1 VAVIGLDGFAKY
13 FAGYEDC
20 YTIIGGAACE
30 ILMSQTPID
39 FRATKDIDMIIL
51 FEDKFKEFAELFW
64 NYVREGGYTY
74 GWKNSDEPHF
84 YRFTDPKDGYPKQIE
99 LFSRKPNYHL
109 ESTTTIVPI
118 HIDDDVS
125 SLSAI
130 LLNDDFYDFM
140 LKGRT
145 VIRGLSVLETSYIIP
160 FKMMAWVNLM
170 HEKSEGRHVNSKDLR
185 KHKNDVFQLFQIV
198 PEGET
203 IEVTGDVA
211 DSVDEFLKMI
221 IGENIV
227 FADLGIDSDIGT
239 EVRALR
245 ETYVRVQ

>member
-1 VAVIGLDGFAKY
+1 MAVIGMEEFARR

-51 FEDKFKEFAELFW
+51 FEDKFQEFARVFW
-64 NYVREGGYTY
+64 DYIKEGGYTF
-74 GWKNSDEPHF
+74 GWKSSEEPHF

-109 ESTTTIVPI
+109 ESPSPIVPI
-118 HIDDDVS
+118 HIDEEVS

-130 LLNDDFYDFM
+130 LLNDDFYKFM

-145 VIRGLSVLETSYIIP
+145 MIRGLSVLRASYIIP
-160 FKMMAWVNLM
+160 FKMLAWVNLM
-170 HEKSEGRHVNSKDLR
+170 NDKSEGRHVNTRDLR

-198 PEGET
+198 PEGEKV
-203 IEVTGDVA
+203 EVTGSVA
-211 DSVDEFLKMI
+211 ESVDKFLEMI
-221 IGENIV
+221 TGENIV
-227 FADLGIDSDIGT
+227 FANLGIQSDMET
-239 EVRALR
+239 EVTALR
-245 ETYVRVQ
+245 ETYIRI

>member
-1 VAVIGLDGFAKY
+1 MAVIGMEEFARR

-51 FEDKFKEFAELFW
+51 FEDKFQEFARVFW
-64 NYVREGGYTY
+64 DYIKEGGYTF
-74 GWKNSDEPHF
+74 GWKSSEEPHF

-109 ESTTTIVPI
+109 ESPSPIVPI
-118 HIDDDVS
+118 HIDEEVS

-130 LLNDDFYDFM
+130 LLNDDFYEFM

-145 VIRGLSVLETSYIIP
+145 MIRGLSVLRASYIIP
-160 FKMMAWVNLM
+160 FKMLAWVNLM
-170 HEKSEGRHVNSKDLR
+170 NDKSEGRHVNTRDLR

-198 PEGET
+198 PEGEKVK
-203 IEVTGDVA
+203 VTGSVA
-211 DSVDEFLKMI
+211 DSVDKFLEMI
-221 IGENIV
+221 TGENIV
-227 FADLGIDSDIGT
+227 FANLGIQSDMET
-239 EVRALR
+239 EVTALR
-245 ETYVRVQ
+245 ETYIRI

>member
-1 VAVIGLDGFAKY
+1 VAVIGIEEFARH

-30 ILMSQTPID
+30 ILMSQTPRD

-64 NYVREGGYTY
+64 NYIKEGGYTY
-74 GWKNSDEPHF
+74 GWKSNDEPHF
-84 YRFTDPKDGYPKQIE
+84 YRFTNPKEGYPKQIE

-109 ESTTTIVPI
+109 EAATTIVPI
-118 HIDDDVS
+118 HIDEDVS

-140 LKGRT
+140 LKGRI
-145 VIRGLSVLETSYIIP
+145 VINGLSVLKTSYIIP
-160 FKMMAWVNLM
+160 FKMMAWINLM
-170 HEKSEGRHVNSKDLR
+170 SEKEEGKHVNARDLK
-185 KHKNDVFQLFQIV
+185 KHKNDVFQLLQII

-203 IEVTGDVA
+203 VEVTGDVSDA
-211 DSVDEFLKMI
+211 VDKFLEMI
-221 IGENIV
+221 VNENIV
-227 FADLGIDSDIGT
+227 FANLDIESDMDT
-239 EVRALR
+239 EIKALR
-245 ETYVRVQ
+245 EIYIKI

>member
-1 VAVIGLDGFAKY
+1 MAVIGIDEFAKF

-51 FEDKFKEFAELFW
+51 FEDRFKEFAALFW
-64 NYVREGGYTY
+64 NYIKEGGYTY

-109 ESTTTIVPI
+109 EAPNSIIPI
-118 HIDDDVS
+118 HIADDVS

-130 LLNDDFYDFM
+130 LLNDDFYEFM

-145 VIRGLSVLETSYIIP
+145 VIQGLSVLSTSYIIP
-160 FKMMAWVNLM
+160 FKMMAWINLM
-170 HEKSEGRHVNSKDLR
+170 KEKSDGKHVNSRDLR

-198 PEGET
+198 PEGERV
-203 IEVTGDVA
+203 EVTGAVA
-211 DSVDEFLKMI
+211 DSVDRFLELI
-221 IGENIV
+221 IHENIV
-227 FADLGIDSDIGT
+227 FSNLGIESDIET

-245 ETYVRVQ
+245 ATYIRV

>member
-1 VAVIGLDGFAKY
+1 MAVRGLDEFARY

-39 FRATKDIDMIIL
+39 FRATKDVDMIIL

-64 NYVREGGYTY
+64 NYVREGEYTY

-84 YRFTDPKDGYPKQIE
+84 YRFTDSKNGYPKQIE
-99 LFSRKPNYHL
+99 LFSRKPSYHL
-109 ESTTTIVPI
+109 ESSTPIVPI

-130 LLNDDFYDFM
+130 LLNDDFYKFM

-145 VIRGLSVLETSYIIP
+145 VISGLSVLTASYIIP
-160 FKMMAWVNLM
+160 FKMMAWINLM
-170 HEKSEGRHVNSKDLR
+170 HEKAEGRHVNSKDLR

-203 IEVTGDVA
+203 VEVTGDVA
-211 DSVDEFLKMI
+211 DSIDAFLEMI
-221 IGENIV
+221 KGENIV
-227 FADLGIDSDIGT
+227 FADLQIDSDLET
-239 EVRALR
+239 EIKALR
-245 ETYVRVQ
+245 ETYIRV

>member
-1 VAVIGLDGFAKY
+1 MAVIGIDKFAEY

-51 FEDKFKEFAELFW
+51 FEDRFKEFAERFW
-64 NYVREGGYTY
+64 NYIIEGGYKY

-84 YRFTDPKDGYPKQIE
+84 YRFTEPREGFPVRIE

-109 ESTTTIVPI
+109 ESLTPIVPI
-118 HIDDDVS
+118 HIDDEVS

-130 LLNDDFYDFM
+130 LLNDDFYEFM
-140 LKGRT
+140 LKGRI
-145 VIRGLSVLETSYIIP
+145 VISGISVLRTSYIIP
-160 FKMMAWVNLM
+160 FKMLAWINLM
-170 HEKSEGRHVNSKDLR
+170 TDKAAGKHVNSRDLK
-185 KHKNDVFQLFQIV
+185 KHKNDVFQLFRII

-203 IEVTGDVA
+203 VEVTGDVA
-211 DSVDEFLKMI
+211 DSIERFLEMI
-221 IGENIV
+221 VSENVV
-227 FADLGIDSDIGT
+227 FANLGINSDMDT
-239 EVRALR
+239 EVKALR
-245 ETYVRVQ
+245 NTYIRV

>member
-1 VAVIGLDGFAKY
+1 MAVVGIEEFARY

-39 FRATKDIDMIIL
+39 FRATRDIDMIIL
-51 FEDKFKEFAELFW
+51 FEDRFKEFAELFW

-74 GWKNSDEPHF
+74 GWRNSDEPRF
-84 YRFTDPKDGYPKQIE
+84 YRFTEPKEGYPKQIE
-99 LFSRKPNYHL
+99 LFSRRPNYHL
-109 ESTTTIVPI
+109 ESQTPIVPI

-130 LLNDDFYDFM
+130 LLNDDFYEFM
-140 LKGRT
+140 LRGRT
-145 VIRGLSVLETSYIIP
+145 VVRGLSVLDISYIIP
-160 FKMMAWVNLM
+160 FKMMAWINLTKD
-170 HEKSEGRHVNSKDLR
+170 KSEGKHVNSKDLK

-203 IEVTGDVA
+203 VNVSGEVANAVDTFLEMIVNEDV
-211 DSVDEFLKMI
+211 
-221 IGENIV
+221 V
-227 FADLGIDSDIGT
+227 FSDLGISSDMEA
-239 EVRALR
+239 EVKALKN
-245 ETYVRVQ
+245 TYIRV

>member
-1 VAVIGLDGFAKY
+1 MAVIGIEEFARR

-51 FEDKFKEFAELFW
+51 FEDKFQEFAQVFW
-64 NYVREGGYTY
+64 DYIKEGGYTF
-74 GWKNSDEPHF
+74 GWKSSEEPHF

-109 ESTTTIVPI
+109 ESSSPIVPI
-118 HIDDDVS
+118 HIDEEVS

-130 LLNDDFYDFM
+130 LLNDDFYKFM

-145 VIRGLSVLETSYIIP
+145 MIRGLSVLRASYIIP
-160 FKMMAWVNLM
+160 FKMLAWVNLM
-170 HEKSEGRHVNSKDLR
+170 NDKSEGRHVNTRDLR

-198 PEGET
+198 PEGEKV
-203 IEVTGDVA
+203 EVTGSVA
-211 DSVDEFLKMI
+211 ESVDK
-221 IGENIV
+221 
-227 FADLGIDSDIGT
+227 ST
-239 EVRALR
+239 ES
-245 ETYVRVQ
+245 YI

>member
-1 VAVIGLDGFAKY
+1 MAVIGLDDFARY
-13 FAGYEDC
+13 FAGYEEC

-64 NYVREGGYTY
+64 NYVRDGGYTY

-84 YRFTDPKDGYPKQIE
+84 YRFTDPKDGYPKQLE

-109 ESTTTIVPI
+109 ESPTPIVPI

-130 LLNDDFYDFM
+130 LLNDDFYNFM

-170 HEKSEGRHVNSKDLR
+170 HEKAEGRHVNSRDLR

-211 DSVDEFLKMI
+211 DSVDAFLEMI
-221 IGENIV
+221 TGENIV
-227 FADLGIDSDIGT
+227 FADLGIDSDIET
-239 EVRALR
+239 ETRALR
-245 ETYVRVQ
+245 ETYIRV

>member
-1 VAVIGLDGFAKY
+1 MAVIGLDGFAKY

>member
-1 VAVIGLDGFAKY
+1 MAVIGIDEFAKY

-30 ILMSQTPID
+30 ILMSQTPRD

-51 FEDKFKEFAELFW
+51 FEDKFKEFAQLFW

-84 YRFTDPKDGYPKQIE
+84 YRFTDPKEGYPKQIE

-109 ESTTTIVPI
+109 EAATAIVPI
-118 HIDDDVS
+118 HIDDEVS

-145 VIRGLSVLETSYIIP
+145 VIRGLSVLKTSHIIP

-170 HEKSEGRHVNSKDLR
+170 KEKAEGKHVNSKDLK
-185 KHKNDVFQLFQIV
+185 KHKNDVFQLFQIL
-198 PEGET
+198 PEGERV
-203 IEVTGDVA
+203 EVTGDVA
-211 DSVDEFLKMI
+211 DSVDSFLENIK
-221 IGENIV
+221 GENIV
-227 FADLGIDSDIGT
+227 FADLGIDSDIDN
-239 EVRALR
+239 EISAIR
-245 ETYVRVQ
+245 ETYVRV

>member
-1 VAVIGLDGFAKY
+1 MAVIGIDEFAKY

-30 ILMSQTPID
+30 ILMSQTPRD

-51 FEDKFKEFAELFW
+51 FEDKFKEFAQLFW

-84 YRFTDPKDGYPKQIE
+84 YRFTDPKEGYPKQIE

-109 ESTTTIVPI
+109 KAATAIVPI
-118 HIDDDVS
+118 HIDDEVS

-145 VIRGLSVLETSYIIP
+145 VIRGLSVLKTSHIIP

-170 HEKSEGRHVNSKDLR
+170 KEKADGKHVNSKDLK
-185 KHKNDVFQLFQIV
+185 KHKNDVFQPFQIL
-198 PEGET
+198 PEGERV
-203 IEVTGDVA
+203 EVTGDVA
-211 DSVDEFLKMI
+211 DSVDSFLENIK
-221 IGENIV
+221 GENIV
-227 FADLGIDSDIGT
+227 FADLGIDSDIDN
-239 EVRALR
+239 EISAIR
-245 ETYVRVQ
+245 ETYVRV

>member
-1 VAVIGLDGFAKY
+1 MAVIGIDEFARR

-51 FEDKFKEFAELFW
+51 FEDRFQEFARVFW
-64 NYVREGGYTY
+64 DYIIEGQYTF

-84 YRFTDPKDGYPKQIE
+84 YRFTEPKRGYPKQIE

-109 ESTTTIVPI
+109 EAPTPIIPI
-118 HIDDDVS
+118 HIDDEVS

-130 LLNDDFYDFM
+130 LLNDDFYEFM

-145 VIRGLSVLETSYIIP
+145 VIRGLSILEASYIIP
-160 FKMMAWVNLM
+160 FKMLAWLNLKQ
-170 HEKSEGRHVNSKDLR
+170 EKAEGKHVNSKDLK

-198 PEGET
+198 PEGARV
-203 IEVTGDVA
+203 EVAGDVA
-211 DSVDEFLKMI
+211 DTVERFLHLVTD
-221 IGENIV
+221 ENIV
-227 FADLGIDSDIGT
+227 FSDLGIDSDMET
-239 EVRALR
+239 ELSALR
-245 ETYVRVQ
+245 ETYVPVL

>member
-1 VAVIGLDGFAKY
+1 MAVIGLDDFARY
-13 FAGYEDC
+13 FAGYEEC

-64 NYVREGGYTY
+64 NYVRDGGYTY

-109 ESTTTIVPI
+109 ESPTPIVPI

-130 LLNDDFYDFM
+130 LLNDDFYNFM

-170 HEKSEGRHVNSKDLR
+170 HEKAEGRHVNSRDLR

-211 DSVDEFLKMI
+211 DSVDAFLEMI
-221 IGENIV
+221 TGENIV
-227 FADLGIDSDIGT
+227 FADLGIDSDIAT
-239 EVRALR
+239 ETRALR
-245 ETYVRVQ
+245 ETYIRV

>member
-1 VAVIGLDGFAKY
+1 MAVIGLDGFAKY

-118 HIDDDVS
+118 YIDDDVS

-211 DSVDEFLKMI
+211 DSVDEFLEMI

-245 ETYVRVQ
+245 ETYLRVQ

>member
-1 VAVIGLDGFAKY
+1 MAVIGLDEFARY
-13 FAGYEDC
+13 FAGYEEC

-51 FEDKFKEFAELFW
+51 FEDKFKEFAQLFW
-64 NYVREGGYTY
+64 DYVREGGYTY

-109 ESTTTIVPI
+109 EASTPIVPI

-160 FKMMAWVNLM
+160 FKMRAWVNLM
-170 HEKSEGRHVNSKDLR
+170 QEKAEGRHVNSKDLR

-211 DSVDEFLKMI
+211 DSVDEFLEMI
-221 IGENIV
+221 TRENIV
-227 FADLGIDSDIGT
+227 FADLGIDSDIET
-239 EVRALR
+239 EVGALR
-245 ETYVRVQ
+245 ETYRRV

>member
-1 VAVIGLDGFAKY
+1 MAVIGIDEFARY
-13 FAGYEDC
+13 FAGYEEC

-30 ILMSQTPID
+30 ILMSQTPVD

-64 NYVREGGYTY
+64 NYIREGGYTY

-84 YRFTDPKDGYPKQIE
+84 YRFTEPKRGYPKQIE
-99 LFSRKPNYHL
+99 LFSRRPNYHL
-109 ESTTTIVPI
+109 ESPTPIVPI

-130 LLNDDFYDFM
+130 LLNDDFYEFM

-145 VIRGLSVLETSYIIP
+145 VIRGLSVLNISYIIP
-160 FKMMAWVNLM
+160 FKMMAWINLM
-170 HEKSEGRHVNSKDLR
+170 KDKSEGKHVNSKDLK

-198 PEGET
+198 PEGER
-203 IEVTGDVA
+203 IEVTGAVA
-211 DSVDEFLKMI
+211 DSVEQFLDMVLN
-221 IGENIV
+221 ENIV
-227 FADLGIDSDIGT
+227 FSDLNINSDLET
-239 EVRALR
+239 EISALR
-245 ETYVRVQ
+245 NTYTRVY

>member
-1 VAVIGLDGFAKY
+1 MAVIGLDGFAKY

-109 ESTTTIVPI
+109 ESTTPIVPI

-211 DSVDEFLKMI
+211 DSVDEFLEMI

>member
-118 HIDDDVS
+118 YIDDDVS

-211 DSVDEFLKMI
+211 DSVDEFLEMI

-245 ETYVRVQ
+245 ETYLRVQ

>member
-1 VAVIGLDGFAKY
+1 MAVIGLDNFAEY

-30 ILMSQTPID
+30 ILMSQTPIN

-51 FEDKFKEFAELFW
+51 FEDKFREFAELFW
-64 NYVREGGYTY
+64 KYVREGEYTY
-74 GWKNSDEPHF
+74 GWKNSDKPHF
-84 YRFTDPKDGYPKQIE
+84 YRFTDPKDGYPRQIE

-109 ESTTTIVPI
+109 EASAPIVPI

-145 VIRGLSVLETSYIIP
+145 VIRGLSVLETGYIIP

-170 HEKSEGRHVNSKDLR
+170 NEKTEGHHVNSRDLR

-203 IEVTGDVA
+203 VEVTGDVA
-211 DSVDEFLKMI
+211 DAVDKFLEMI
-221 IGENIV
+221 PGENIV

-245 ETYVRVQ
+245 EMYIRV

>member
-1 VAVIGLDGFAKY
+1 MAVIGLDDFARY
-13 FAGYEDC
+13 FAGYEEC

-64 NYVREGGYTY
+64 NYVRDGGYTY

-109 ESTTTIVPI
+109 ESPTPIVPI

-130 LLNDDFYDFM
+130 LLNDDFYNFM

-170 HEKSEGRHVNSKDLR
+170 HEKAEGRHVNSRDLR

-211 DSVDEFLKMI
+211 DSVDAFLEMI
-221 IGENIV
+221 TGENIV
-227 FADLGIDSDIGT
+227 FADLGIDSDIDA

-245 ETYVRVQ
+245 ETYIRV